1 MLRTVVDGRRHQHP
15 HRDHHQ
21 AQSHQMAD
29 LGIGLEIREPFIEDG
44 DRLETKHRL
53 KTRKNAARFFD
64 NVAHFLAVF
73 LLLRSL
79 IVHGMTVT
87 SNPAVFNRAHD

>member
-1 MLRTVVDGRRHQHP
+1 
-15 HRDHHQ
+15 
-21 AQSHQMAD
+21 
-29 LGIGLEIREPFIEDG
+29 
-44 DRLETKHRL
+44 L
-53 KTRKNAARFFD
+53 KTRENAARFFD
-64 NVAHFLAVF
+64 DVAHLLAVL